1 MMHREQM
8 DGKVTV
14 YFCRN
19 HVCRAPVNDVA
30 MLLDMLRA

>member
-19 HVCRAPVNDVA
+19 HVCRAPVKDVA